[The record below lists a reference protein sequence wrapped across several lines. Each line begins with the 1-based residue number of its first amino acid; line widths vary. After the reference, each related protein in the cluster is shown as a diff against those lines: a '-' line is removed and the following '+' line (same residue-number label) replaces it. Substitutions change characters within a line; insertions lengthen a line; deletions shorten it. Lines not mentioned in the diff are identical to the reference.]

1 MQSVFFAMYQK
12 NEKKL
17 FTKRTE
23 YSKLNKMYIVCMRK
37 GVPIMSKEKI
47 AYRRILLKLSG
58 EALAN
63 GKQGLYDYALIDEIC
78 ARIKTLVADGVQVGI
93 VIGAGNIWRGRQ
105 GTELDRVR
113 ADHMGMLATVLN
125 CLAVQDA
132 LLRAGVPAKTMTAI
146 EMHTVAE
153 FYTVRGARAAL
164 EAGTVLLFGCGT
176 GSPFFSTDTGAVLR
190 AAEIEADVVLMA
202 KNVDAIYTADP
213 KKDANAKPIS
223 VISYTEILEKGLKA
237 LDFSAAAM
245 AMENGIPVHCF
256 GLADPDNILRAVYG
270 ERIGT
275 VINGIGTL

>member
-1 MQSVFFAMYQK
+1 
-12 NEKKL
+12 
-17 FTKRTE
+17 
-23 YSKLNKMYIVCMRK
+23 
-37 GVPIMSKEKI
+37 MSKENI
-47 AYRRILLKLSG
+47 AYRRVLLKLSG

-63 GKQGLYDYALIDEIC
+63 GKQGLYDYVLIDQIC
-78 ARIKTLVADGVQVGI
+78 ARIKTLVTEGVQVGI

-132 LLRAGVPAKTMTAI
+132 LLRAGVTAKTMTAI
-146 EMHTVAE
+146 EMNTVAD
-153 FYTVRGARAAL
+153 FYTARGAREAL

-190 AAEIEADVVLMA
+190 AAEIEADAVLMA
-202 KNVDAIYTADP
+202 KNIDAVYTADP
-213 KKDANAKPIS
+213 KKDPTAKPIS
-223 VISYTEILEKGLKA
+223 VISYSEMLEKGLKA
-237 LDFSAAAM
+237 LDFSAATM
-245 AMENGIPVHCF
+245 ALENDIPVLCF

-275 VINGIGTL
+275 LINRTGTLPTNA